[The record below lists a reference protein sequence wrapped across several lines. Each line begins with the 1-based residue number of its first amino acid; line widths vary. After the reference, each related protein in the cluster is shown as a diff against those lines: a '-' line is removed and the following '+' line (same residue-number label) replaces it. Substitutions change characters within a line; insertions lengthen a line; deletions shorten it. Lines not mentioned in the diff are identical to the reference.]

1 MQAALKRG
9 LNSGILDKN
18 RGQYKLNAI
27 AEYILEMGRD
37 ELGEKSEKRQAK
49 IHRRRV
55 KGKKRKY
62 RSVRGS
68 KGKSSTKSTSGER
81 CRCIARRGKNA
92 YTLESD
98 IPHERHERRQK
109 DVVCCFKKN
118 WNDKCDNESTDQSRS
133 TLGSNSDIIDDR
145 RKI

>member
-18 RGQYKLNAI
+18 RGQYKLNAM
-27 AEYILEMGRD
+27 AEYILQLGRD
-37 ELGEKSEKRQAK
+37 ELEDKSGWRQAK
-49 IHRRRV
+49 MHRRSA

-62 RSVRGS
+62 RNFRGS
-68 KGKSSTKSTSGER
+68 KGRSSTRSTFRER
-81 CRCIARRGKNA
+81 CRCFVRRGKNP

-98 IPHERHERRQK
+98 IPPERHERRHK
-109 DVVCCFKKN
+109 DVICCFKKN
-118 WNDKCDNESTDQSRS
+118 WKEKCDNESTDQSRS

-145 RKI
+145 GKI